1 MALSI
6 TLAPKQ
12 KAAAASRADI
22 TFFGGGN
29 GPGKTFALQMIP
41 LLPEYRNVP
50 NCESVLFAE
59 NCPKLEQAGG
69 LVSKCL
75 KYYSQAHPDG
85 KEGYRHSSPRRW
97 TFPCPGGG
105 QSTIDLSYIGE
116 PGKWDG
122 MEAAYIGIDQI
133 EQATEEQAFSVFGR
147 NRSTSGARCR
157 IFATAN
163 PHPLGREHWLTKLL
177 HRGGWVGDDGFPVQ
191 AMSGVIRF
199 YTRHP
204 DTDEFIF
211 ADTPAELEAT
221 GLLPLDSDGVT
232 PIAPSSITFFPALID
247 DHPDPVFR
255 REYKRKLA
263 SLTMFER
270 RRRLEGNWFVTEEA
284 GKYFNAGMFP
294 AVDYVPSRFAQRVR
308 SWDHAWSMNEK
319 ADWTPGTLMSLE
331 SDGGIYIE
339 DLIRFRG
346 TISHVERAVELVAM
360 LDGPGVTIRL
370 PKDAGLAGFEQSSL
384 AMRLGSLGY
393 YVVLTADRGD
403 KLTRSKAYQ
412 GCAERGQVRLSRS
425 HSSFGVAQRL
435 LDAFEQTDK
444 RGQLVRVPGL
454 DRSNISTLSGWHD
467 SFTADHVRFGR
478 DTVAKRLVKKDC
490 VDAAVGG
497 YDVLVEGRCRPIPED
512 LGRSGKE
519 SLRNIGRALD
529 DALGIGGG
537 SRGLGV

>member
-1 MALSI
+1 MALSVKFSQ
-6 TLAPKQ
+6 KQ
-12 KAAAASRADI
+12 RAAAESAADI

-29 GPGKTFALQMIP
+29 GPGKTFTGMMIP
-41 LLPEYRNVP
+41 LFPEYRNTP

-59 NCPKLEQAGG
+59 NCSKLEQAGG
-69 LVSKCL
+69 LVAKCV
-75 KYYSQAHPDG
+75 KFYSQAHPAG
-85 KEGYRHSSPRRW
+85 KEGYRQSSPRRW

-105 QSTIDLSYIGE
+105 HSTIDLSFIGE

-122 MEAAYIGIDQI
+122 MEAAYIFIDQI

-163 PHPLGREHWLTKLL
+163 PHPLGREHWLTRLL
-177 HRGGWVGDDGFPVQ
+177 HRGGWVGEDGFPVQ
-191 AMSGVIRF
+191 AMSGVLRY

-211 ADTPAELEAT
+211 ADTAAELEAT
-221 GLLPLDSDGVT
+221 GLLPVDADGVT

-284 GKYFNAGMFP
+284 GKYFNAAMFP
-294 AVDYVPSRFAQRVR
+294 KVDYAPSRFAQRVR
-308 SWDHAWSMNEK
+308 SWDHAWSMADK
-319 ADWTPGTLMSLE
+319 ADWTPGVLESLE
-331 SDGGIYIE
+331 PDGGLYIQDE
-339 DLIRFRG
+339 VRFRG
-346 TISHVERAVELVAM
+346 TISHVERAVELIAE

-370 PKDAGLAGFEQSSL
+370 PKDAGLAGFEQSAL
-384 AMRLGSLGY
+384 AMRLGARGY
-393 YVVLTADRGD
+393 HVVLTQDRGD

-412 GCAERGQVRLSRS
+412 GCAERGQVRLANS
-425 HSSFGVAQRL
+425 HNSAQVAQKL
-435 LDAFEQTDK
+435 LDDFELVDK
-444 RGQLVRVPGL
+444 HGQPVRIQGL
-454 DRSNISTLSGWHD
+454 DRSNVSTLNGWHE
-467 SFTADHVRFGR
+467 SFIADHVRFGR
-478 DTVAKRLVKKDC
+478 DTVAKRMVKKDS

-497 YDVLVEGRCRPIPED
+497 YSVLVEGRCVPLPDD
-512 LGRSGKE
+512 LD
-519 SLRNIGRALD
+519 RNGRAHLEGIMRVVD
-529 DALGIGGG
+529 DALGGGG
-537 SRGLGV
+537 GLGV